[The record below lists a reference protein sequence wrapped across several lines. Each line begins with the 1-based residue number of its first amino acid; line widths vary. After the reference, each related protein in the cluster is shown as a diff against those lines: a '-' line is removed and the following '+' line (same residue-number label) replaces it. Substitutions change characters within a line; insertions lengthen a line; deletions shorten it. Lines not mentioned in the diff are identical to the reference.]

1 MKISLEKKKI
11 LEKFTSQEIEDFFYS
26 IFYGTEKINPVY
38 QALIKNE
45 GRKNYD
51 R

>member
-38 QALIKNE
+38 RALIKNE